1 MNTMFIL
8 LNAEP
13 WFLDE
18 LTGMIAAV
26 VALSIPIVIAVLV
39 YRHKVNETNKRTQ
52 VLLSALEKN
61 AGAVPEE
68 IIKGLNTPKKSL
80 KERLL
85 GKLQWGLLCGIAG
98 LGIVISSTVSY
109 FVRGRGFYDGE
120 TCVLGMVVLSV
131 GIAFLVYYFVGRRE
145 LQKEIEAED
154 KGKSV

>member
-1 MNTMFIL
+1 MSIL
-8 LNAEP
+8 LNIDP
-13 WFLDE
+13 YWSSD
-18 LTGMIAAV
+18 LTDLIAVV

-85 GKLQWGLLCGIAG
+85 GKLLWGIFFSLAG
-98 LGIVISSTVSY
+98 LGLIIAAIVEYCAEIC
-109 FVRGRGFYDGE
+109 GE
-120 TCVLGMVVLSV
+120 FDADALAIGLILMAV
-131 GIAFLVYYFVGRRE
+131 GAAFLVYYFVGRRT
-145 LQKEIEAED
+145 LKKEIEVEE
-154 KGKSV
+154 KENNV

>member
-1 MNTMFIL
+1 MFIL

-80 KERLL
+80 KEQLL
-85 GKLQWGLLCGIAG
+85 GKLQWGIFFSLAG
-98 LGIVISSTVSY
+98 LGLIIAAIVEYCAGICDE
-109 FVRGRGFYDGE
+109 FDADALAIG
-120 TCVLGMVVLSV
+120 LILMAV
-131 GIAFLVYYFVGRRE
+131 GAAFLVYYFVGRRA
-145 LQKEIEAED
+145 LRKEIEAED
-154 KGKSV
+154 KGKSI

>member
-1 MNTMFIL
+1 MSIL
-8 LNAEP
+8 LNIDP
-13 WFLDE
+13 YWSSD
-18 LTGMIAAV
+18 LTDLIAVV

-85 GKLQWGLLCGIAG
+85 SKLLWGLVCTILG
-98 LGIVISSTVSY
+98 LGFIIRHYVSPADC
-109 FVRGRGFYDGE
+109 GNE
-120 TCVLGMVVLSV
+120 LGIGGVALLAV
-131 GIAFLVYYFVGRRE
+131 GVAFLIYYFVGRRT
-145 LQKEIEAED
+145 LKKEIEAED